1 MTSIKWQAEA
11 TLPGLTRT
19 SGTDIGQ
26 ASSVAGVSL
35 YVDGSRVRVG
45 PAESGLNDPR
55 EYFSSSTQQ
64 RLIGTLTNALA
75 GALGRLNER
84 LDAVSWPVGGFGP
97 GMSGESFGSRT
108 VSLPAELF
116 GLHAGNSSSTLSSV
130 LPEVF
135 PGALSA
141 SLNLPGQSSFEDRL
155 ATTARNGSSASGL
168 AAGTYGLTLSL
179 GDSAENISVGIG
191 AGWTTGQVF
200 DAVASAVNGA
210 DLPVGASVRT
220 NASGSFIGRE
230 VLALTADASLAGQ
243 AVGLA
248 QTPGAAFGLANW
260 LGLAAAN
267 VETPARSAGDY
278 GDMAALGVTGVT
290 AQARATPTRYASQ
303 GFDPEAPTTLAPGN
317 YTLDYLVGPS
327 TVGSPSTV
335 GEAGSVSIL
344 VASGDTWQ
352 DVLSRMASA
361 LGSASP
367 SMVARLVPARRVY
380 DLPTGEHG
388 LADATGLEVQSSTV
402 KSDWRLRLSGADA
415 ASQEFLA
422 VLGMDTLAD
431 PGSTARAVIGGQ
443 QRESASGTFSADS
456 GRLSLGVSGTFGEEA
471 PVWVRQGAQS
481 LAGALADVLASY
493 NEVGGLLSRNA
504 GEVKDAVVD
513 DWTALAANRAL
524 ALGNIGVERASQA
537 LWLAEEDFLVALLA
551 RPAEVKDTLLGAD
564 GFLPALKERVE
575 AGLFGAGESSG
586 VTSEEPGGESGN
598 APASVPGGVESWI
611 SDGAKARAE
620 EDAFAPYRRSQ
631 AARTEV
637 EVEKSNQLLDLYDA
651 ASAVSLDYL
660 GAGGAGGIV
669 RRRG

>member
-11 TLPGLTRT
+11 TLPGLART
-19 SGTDIGQ
+19 SGTDTGQ
-26 ASSVAGVSL
+26 ASLAAGVSL

-45 PAESGLNDPR
+45 PAQSGLNDPR

-97 GMSGESFGSRT
+97 GMSGEAFGSRT

-116 GLHAGNSSSTLSSV
+116 GLHAGNSSSRLSAV
-130 LPEVF
+130 LPDVF

-141 SLNLPGQSSFEDRL
+141 SLNLPGQSSFEERL
-155 ATTARNGSSASGL
+155 ATTARNGSAPSGL

-179 GDSAENISVGIG
+179 GDSAEDISVGIG

-200 DAVASAVNGA
+200 DAVADAVNGA
-210 DLPVGASVRT
+210 DLPVGANVRT

-243 AVGLA
+243 AAGLA
-248 QTPGAAFGLANW
+248 QTPGSAYGLASW
-260 LGLAAAN
+260 LSLAAAN
-267 VETPARSAGDY
+267 VQTSARSAGDY

-327 TVGSPSTV
+327 TVGSPSSV

-352 DVLSRMASA
+352 DVLSRMAST

-367 SMVARLVPARRVY
+367 SLVARLVPARRVY

-388 LADATGLEVQSSTV
+388 LTDATGLEVQAHTV

-415 ASQEFLA
+415 ASEGFLA
-422 VLGMDTLAD
+422 ALGMDTLAD
-431 PGSTARAVIGGQ
+431 PGSTARAAIGGQ

-456 GRLSLGVSGTFGEEA
+456 GRLSLGVTGTFGEEA

-504 GEVKDAVVD
+504 GEVKDTVVD
-513 DWTALAANRAL
+513 DWTALAANRAQ

-575 AGLFGAGESSG
+575 AGLFGAGG
-586 VTSEEPGGESGN
+586 AAGGEGVSV
-598 APASVPGGVESWI
+598 PANVPGSVPGGVESWI
-611 SDGAKARAE
+611 SHGAKARAE

-651 ASAVSLDYL
+651 AGTAAPDFITI
-660 GAGGAGGIV
+660 GGGGGIV
-669 RRRG
+669 RRQG

>member
-1 MTSIKWQAEA
+1 M
-11 TLPGLTRT
+11 
-19 SGTDIGQ
+19 
-26 ASSVAGVSL
+26 
-35 YVDGSRVRVG
+35 RVG
-45 PAESGLNDPR
+45 PAQSGLNDPR
-55 EYFSSSTQQ
+55 QHFSSSTQQ

-75 GALGRLNER
+75 GALGRLSER

-97 GMSGESFGSRT
+97 GMSGEALGSRT
-108 VSLPAELF
+108 VSLPTDLF
-116 GLHAGNSSSTLSSV
+116 GLHAGNSSSKLSSV
-130 LPEVF
+130 FPEVF

-141 SLNLPGQSSFEDRL
+141 SLNLPGQSSFEERL
-155 ATTARNGSSASGL
+155 ATTARAGSAASGL

-179 GDSAENISVGIG
+179 GGSTEKLSVGIG

-200 DAVASAVNGA
+200 EAVASAVNGA
-210 DLPVGASVRT
+210 DLPVGANVRT
-220 NASGSFIGRE
+220 NASGSFIGRQ

-248 QTPGAAFGLANW
+248 QTPGTPYGLASW
-260 LGLAAAN
+260 LGLAEAH
-267 VETPARSAGDY
+267 VETPARSAGDF
-278 GDMAALGVTGVT
+278 GGMAALGVTGVT

-327 TVGSPSTV
+327 TVGSPSSV

-344 VASGDTWQ
+344 VASGDTWR

-380 DLPTGEHG
+380 DLPSGEHG
-388 LADATGLEVQSSTV
+388 LTDATGLEVLSSTV

-422 VLGMDTLAD
+422 ALGMDTLAD

-456 GRLSLGVSGTFGEEA
+456 GRLSLGVSGTFGEDA

-493 NEVGGLLSRNA
+493 NEVGGLLLRNA

-513 DWTALAANRAL
+513 DWTALAADRAL
-524 ALGNIGVERASQA
+524 ALGSIGVQRASQA
-537 LWLAEEDFLVALLA
+537 LWLAEEHFLVALLA
-551 RPAEVKDTLLGAD
+551 RPEEVKDTLLGAD
-564 GFLPALKERVE
+564 GFLPALKEQTE
-575 AGLFGAGESSG
+575 AGLFGTGGAAGKGFGSTNG
-586 VTSEEPGGESGN
+586 EPDGEAAS
-598 APASVPGGVESWI
+598 APVGVESWI
-611 SDGAKARAE
+611 SAGAKARAE

-651 ASAVSLDYL
+651 AGTAAPDLF
-660 GAGGAGGIV
+660 AGGGGSGIV
-669 RRRG
+669 RRQG